1 MAMAPSTMNSLTLID
16 RARERNRLLH
26 ADMGGN
32 IDDCVHERMLLAAD
46 REGDRAVGLC
56 VALSVSIF
64 SAVSMIWNVV
74 FGGIGVVP
82 FS

>member
-1 MAMAPSTMNSLTLID
+1 MTAFTSACCWRPTGKVTGPSVAIMNVTPSFEDSSAI
-16 RARERNRLLH
+16 
-26 ADMGGN
+26 
-32 IDDCVHERMLLAAD
+32 
-46 REGDRAVGLC
+46 C